1 MEAMKAIKRWSVFLS
16 AIIILGCN
24 AQQASNDEASSVKNM
39 DSEEVSNLLA
49 NNHDIIIVDVRT
61 PAEFDA
67 GHIAGAKNINIS
79 DSDFQSQIEKL
90 DRDSTYLVYCR
101 TGNRSGRAIK
111 LMEQLKFK
119 SIYHLQHGIT
129 EWVGEGKPVEK

>member
-1 MEAMKAIKRWSVFLS
+1 MEAMKVIKRWSVFLS
-16 AIIILGCN
+16 AIIIVGCN
-24 AQQASNDEASSVKNM
+24 AQQASSDKASSVKNM

-61 PAEFDA
+61 PAEFEA
-67 GHIAGAKNINIS
+67 GHIARAKNINIS

>member
-1 MEAMKAIKRWSVFLS
+1 MDPMKAIKRWSVFLS

-24 AQQASNDEASSVKNM
+24 AQQASNDQAPAVKNM
-39 DSEEVSNLLA
+39 DSEEVSKLLE
-49 NNHDIIIVDVRT
+49 NNSDIIIVDVRT
-61 PAEFDA
+61 PGEFEA
-67 GHIAGAKNINIS
+67 GHIKGAKNINIS
-79 DSDFQSQIEKL
+79 DSEFHAQIEKL

-129 EWVGEGKPVEK
+129 EWIGEGKPVEK

>member
-1 MEAMKAIKRWSVFLS
+1 MRDFKMISVSLLLTLILACSAQQGQSGESAIKNIDS
-16 AIIILGCN
+16 
-24 AQQASNDEASSVKNM
+24 DEALNVIKNNPDM
-39 DSEEVSNLLA
+39 L
-49 NNHDIIIVDVRT
+49 IIDVRT
-61 PAEFDA
+61 PAEFNA
-67 GHIAGAKNINIS
+67 GHIKGAKNINIA
-79 DSDFQSQIEKL
+79 DSDFKSRIEKL
-90 DRDSTYLVYCR
+90 ERDSNYLVYCR